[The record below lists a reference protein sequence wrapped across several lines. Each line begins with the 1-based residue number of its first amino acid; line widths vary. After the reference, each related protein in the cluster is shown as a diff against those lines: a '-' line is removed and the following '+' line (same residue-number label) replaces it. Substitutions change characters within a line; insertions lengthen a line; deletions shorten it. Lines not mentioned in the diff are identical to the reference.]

1 MNSPIPDLIRCRTL
15 LQTSVTKPPP
25 RGGRIGDPARI
36 TARDIWQS
44 ARLHYSQYLPLL
56 EGRYDALTLTRPQI
70 AKLSRLL
77 DRIECGMTRKVD
89 GEWVETQEPTRLPA
103 QIHTIRVLDSGRP
116 VMRLGRP
123 AQTQAQTLRNP
134 FRKGLV

>member
-15 LQTSVTKPPP
+15 LQTYVYKPMG
-25 RGGRIGDPARI
+25 RGERVNDPNRI
-36 TARDIWQS
+36 TARDIWQY

-56 EGRYDALTLTRPQI
+56 EGRYEALTLTRPQI
-70 AKLSRLL
+70 AKLARLL
-77 DRIECGMTRKVD
+77 DRIECGMTRKVA
-89 GEWVETQEPTRLPA
+89 GEWVETQEPSRLPA
-103 QIHTIRVLDSGRP
+103 QIHTIKVLDSGRP
-116 VMRLGRP
+116 MLKLGRP